1 MINRTFPIIVA
12 EDFDAMR
19 SFYVDFLGFRAVFDS
34 DWFID
39 LQDAEQPLLEIAIW
53 KAGHRLLPPG
63 LTGPSQGVMIDVVV
77 DDVDAMYA
85 AAQDRQVEILIELR
99 DEPYGQRRFVTRDP
113 AGTLIEVSTPIEL
126 ENTDFSN
133 V

>member
-1 MINRTFPIIVA
+1 MINRTFPIIAA

-39 LQDAEQPLLEIAIW
+39 LQDPDQPLLEIAVW
-53 KAGHRLLPPG
+53 KSGHRLLPPG
-63 LTGPSQGVMIDVVV
+63 LSGPPQGVMIDVVV
-77 DDVDAMYA
+77 DDVDALYNA
-85 AAQDRQVEILIELR
+85 ARERRLEILIELR
-99 DEPYGQRRFVTRDP
+99 NEPYGQRRFVTRDP
-113 AGTLIEVSTPIEL
+113 AGTLIEISTPYEVQ
-126 ENTDFSN
+126 NADFSN